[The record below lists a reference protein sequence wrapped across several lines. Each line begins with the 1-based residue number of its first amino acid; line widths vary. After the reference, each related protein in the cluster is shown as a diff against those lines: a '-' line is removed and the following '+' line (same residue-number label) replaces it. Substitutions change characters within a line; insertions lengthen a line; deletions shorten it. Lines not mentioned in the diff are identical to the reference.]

1 MLTLHFPRNL
11 EQISKT
17 VKNTDP
23 AAWIVLVLAI
33 SSLIVLL
40 AATFSR

>member
-11 EQISKT
+11 EQFNKT
-17 VKNTDP
+17 IKNTDP
-23 AAWIVLVLAI
+23 AAWVVLVLAI

-40 AATFSR
+40 AATFAR